1 MTNSKSILVENLL
14 ARPEMHRKWEGD
26 YRTIDNERFYE
37 AAFDF
42 IAGLLAPS
50 PGATFLDVG
59 CGSCAHSVR
68 LARRGFNVHAVDF
81 SESAL
86 RMAQEY
92 IRSRGLEDRI
102 TLGRENLLEL
112 SFPDES
118 FDYVLCWGVL
128 MHIPEVGC
136 AISELARVI
145 RPGGSLIISEGNQSS
160 LEAAL
165 VRNLRHLLRREK
177 ADVKKKPAGIE
188 HWKEIAGDAIVTRE
202 ANIPWLV
209 RTLEAHGLTLGK
221 RVAGQFSE
229 SYTRVSAAV
238 PKRLIHGFNQ
248 FWFRRVR
255 WPSPAFGNILLFEKD
270 RGCST
275 ASSQE
280 TSEARP
286 SSHY

>member
-26 YRTIDNERFYE
+26 YRTRDNESFYE

-68 LARRGFNVHAVDF
+68 LARHGFNVHAVDF

-118 FDYVLCWGVL
+118 FDYLLCWGVL

-160 LEAAL
+160 FEARSEEHTSELQSRSDLVCRLLLE
-165 VRNLRHLLRREK
+165 
-177 ADVKKKPAGIE
+177 KKKKTLPNFFAL
-188 HWKEIAGDAIVTRE
+188 
-202 ANIPWLV
+202 WLGA
-209 RTLEAHGLTLGK
+209 T
-221 RVAGQFSE
+221 
-229 SYTRVSAAV
+229 
-238 PKRLIHGFNQ
+238 I
-248 FWFRRVR
+248 RR
-255 WPSPAFGNILLFEKD
+255 
-270 RGCST
+270 
-275 ASSQE
+275 SQV
-280 TSEARP
+280 
-286 SSHY
+286 